1 MSKREI
7 CNAAEEILISS
18 IESGM
23 AVILVNCTLFL
34 KYHRD
39 ILILNLFFLHTN
51 SLSNRLVQLTFTRI
65 VVYYQISCS

>member
-23 AVILVNCTLFL
+23 AVILVNCTL
-34 KYHRD
+34 
-39 ILILNLFFLHTN
+39 ILENTKVIF
-51 SLSNRLVQLTFTRI
+51 
-65 VVYYQISCS
+65 

>member
-23 AVILVNCTLFL
+23 AVILVNCTLIL
-34 KYHRD
+34 KNTKG
-39 ILILNLFFLHTN
+39 IF
-51 SLSNRLVQLTFTRI
+51 
-65 VVYYQISCS
+65 